1 MANNQFLTNVDLLI
15 GELTD
20 IRGMQLLLLLLF
32 GRLGY
37 KIPVIENLGATLV
50 STYVLFS
57 LLYPLLSVLLIRCSC
72 TTWLIH
78 IFAQNS
84 VIYVF
89 RYYLKRND
97 FSVFWEGFLR
107 ACSHVISE
115 QWECGCFQDQFDTL
129 ELSDNDIRK
138 LDGFPLLRRL
148 KCIVLNNNRVSLVAL
163 QLMLWRVLAESCS
176 ISCTLNLKHNQ
187 TKSDMVWL
195 VHYL

>member
-72 TTWLIH
+72 TT
-78 IFAQNS
+78 
-84 VIYVF
+84 
-89 RYYLKRND
+89 
-97 FSVFWEGFLR
+97 
-107 ACSHVISE
+107 
-115 QWECGCFQDQFDTL
+115 
-129 ELSDNDIRK
+129 
-138 LDGFPLLRRL
+138 
-148 KCIVLNNNRVSLVAL
+148 
-163 QLMLWRVLAESCS
+163 
-176 ISCTLNLKHNQ
+176 
-187 TKSDMVWL
+187 
-195 VHYL
+195 